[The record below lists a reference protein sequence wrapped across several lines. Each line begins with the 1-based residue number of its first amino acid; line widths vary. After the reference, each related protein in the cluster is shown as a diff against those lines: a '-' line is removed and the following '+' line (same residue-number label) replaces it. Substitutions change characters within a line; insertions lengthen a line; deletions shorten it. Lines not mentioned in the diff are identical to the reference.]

1 MSDKINTR
9 IYSILKDTFGYDN
22 FRDGQEDLI
31 KRLIDKEDVL
41 AVFPTGA
48 GKSLCFQLTALLNEG
63 STIVVTPTQSLIDD
77 QKRHLEA
84 MGVKVSGIH
93 SGKNYGENVGVSFD
107 AVWFWSERC

>member
-9 IYSILKDTFGYDN
+9 IYSILKDTFGYEN

-31 KRLIDKEDVL
+31 RRLIDKEDVL

-77 QKRHLEA
+77 QKR
-84 MGVKVSGIH
+84 
-93 SGKNYGENVGVSFD
+93 
-107 AVWFWSERC
+107 

>member
-9 IYSILKDTFGYDN
+9 IYAILKDTFGYDN

-63 STIVVTPTQSLIDD
+63 ATIVVTPTQSLIDD
-77 QKRHLEA
+77 QKDTSKQWAL
-84 MGVKVSGIH
+84 K
-93 SGKNYGENVGVSFD
+93 
-107 AVWFWSERC
+107 